1 MSAAQLLT
9 ELESLGVKVWPDA
22 GALRFKAPAKAM
34 TPELAARVKAVK
46 PELLAILTAA
56 NDPATPAPDFA
67 LMAAIQELDIAL
79 DRLCELAGYGSDTRQ
94 EMRLA
99 VWRMAPDRIGP
110 ELEYV
115 SSRIKQFHPLDV
127 REQPNAR

>member
-22 GALRFKAPAKAM
+22 GALRFKAPAGAM

-46 PELLAILTAA
+46 PELLAILNAA
-56 NDPATPAPDFA
+56 NDPAIATPDFA
-67 LMAAIQELDIAL
+67 LMVAIQELDSAL
-79 DRLCELAGYGSDTRQ
+79 DRLCKLAGYGPDTRQ
-94 EMRLA
+94 GMRLA
-99 VWRMAPDRIGP
+99 VWRMAPERVGA

-115 SSRIKQFHPLDV
+115 NSRIKQFH
-127 REQPNAR
+127 